1 MDTKDTKYV
10 ALQEGREGLLGSGT
24 CQWGLFWKSQA
35 LVGVEG
41 FFVVD
46 CLDLCVWASDLPA
59 LLGGGGVS
67 MSSAKDTFVFLR
79 KKNKVFMDLGVKI
92 ASLTGLTLVKG
103 WMWHLA
109 QG

>member
-59 LLGGGGVS
+59 LLGGRWSVHVKCKKGHIC
-67 MSSAKDTFVFLR
+67 FL
-79 KKNKVFMDLGVKI
+79 KEEK
-92 ASLTGLTLVKG
+92 
-103 WMWHLA
+103 
-109 QG
+109 